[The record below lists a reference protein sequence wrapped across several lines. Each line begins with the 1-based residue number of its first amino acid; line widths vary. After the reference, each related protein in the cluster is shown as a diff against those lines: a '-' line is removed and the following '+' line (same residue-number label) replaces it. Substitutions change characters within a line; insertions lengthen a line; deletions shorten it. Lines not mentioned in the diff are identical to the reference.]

1 MAGSMMQAGMD
12 PISGK
17 GIEAIL
23 GDELARG
30 DVAMESAGPVLRHL
44 LANDD
49 SSLFGDDIVSRVRG
63 MIADMA
69 DQLLSRQAQLAGVTE
84 PEDYVAQRSDALSA
98 MLIDNPAILSHLHA
112 LALEWQLTERLQARA
127 AIDPVLSPLLQALIA
142 SKDPEVAATAM
153 AMLAAQARFVQQQ
166 RRMELPLAELPGD
179 LLHAALLTMRGCA
192 SEEDDRHAA
201 RAEGSFREQFD
212 ESRSRLGLASRL
224 VTAMG
229 GGAMAALAVAHAG
242 TAIFLAA
249 LGLASGQSRSSA
261 VMATNERQLA
271 RFALSLRAAGL
282 KPAAI
287 EEQFALFHPDVLLP
301 DCFQDLR
308 ADRAAAMLS
317 MSAPVLGN

>member
-1 MAGSMMQAGMD
+1 MAGSMTQAGMD
-12 PISGK
+12 QISGK

-23 GDELARG
+23 GEELARG
-30 DVAMESAGPVLRHL
+30 DMAMESAGPVLRHL

-63 MIADMA
+63 MVADMA
-69 DQLLSRQAQLAGVTE
+69 GQLLSCQAELAGVSE
-84 PEDYVAQRSDALSA
+84 PEDFVAQRSDVLSA
-98 MLIDNPAILSHLHA
+98 MLIDNPAILAHLHA
-112 LALEWQLTERLQARA
+112 LALEWQLTERLQLRA

-142 SKDPEVAATAM
+142 SKDPEIAATAM

-166 RRMELPLAELPGD
+166 RRMELPLTELPGD
-179 LLHAALLTMRGCA
+179 LFHAALLTMRGCA
-192 SEEDDRHAA
+192 SEEEDRYAA
-201 RAEGSFREQFD
+201 QAEGRLRDQFD

-249 LGLASGQSRSSA
+249 LALASGQSRSSA

-282 KPAAI
+282 KPS
-287 EEQFALFHPDVLLP
+287 P
-301 DCFQDLR
+301 
-308 ADRAAAMLS
+308 
-317 MSAPVLGN
+317 